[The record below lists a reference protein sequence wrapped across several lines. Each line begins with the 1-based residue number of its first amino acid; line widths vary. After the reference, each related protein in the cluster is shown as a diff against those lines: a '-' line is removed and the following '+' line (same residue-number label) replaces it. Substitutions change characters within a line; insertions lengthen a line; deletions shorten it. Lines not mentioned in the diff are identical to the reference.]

1 MYELYKSHKKWMIR
15 HMVQKGKYL
24 KVDIIEKTQNTNAIS
39 SKINE
44 INGDNE
50 PKNTGYTHRV
60 TSCIRAIKSKGL

>member
-1 MYELYKSHKKWMIR
+1 
-15 HMVQKGKYL
+15 MVQKGKSL